1 MKQLKLMK
9 KRRKRP
15 WLAAAILALCV
26 ALVGSP
32 LAPVIAAGTA
42 GAGSPPTKAGF
53 TDIEE
58 LTDDE
63 IAAVADLNL
72 LFAQSP
78 WQNVN
83 LRSGN
88 ALDPAAYTTAIT
100 GSNTSLTGMSNRA
113 SWAGGK
119 FTQTDQL
126 SLLYAPLVNGTVQIS
141 GKEYAYASGTGVDSN
156 FIMMD
161 EAAAQSVIT
170 RDQGTSIAS
179 APYTRLEPTMAN
191 GATFNDLVDKVKVYQ
206 DQSGH
211 RLAKVITV
219 ADWQAADIATI
230 DPITGSISHNVF
242 YKNLGATRTNIRV
255 GTVMNI
261 AVFNA
266 AQYGTG
272 TMPSLDRLQ
281 VTADGYD
288 GAYITGLLADTR
300 ANQRLDESQALTLQP
315 DGLIMYSDPVD
326 PTKTEVYATKTPRSG
341 YIGANTGL
349 VQTAGQTKGTALV
362 GEGLKTNLDLY
373 DSSMVY
379 MSKPVTSLPT
389 GGVVHLEYV
398 ERLSDKMTA
407 TVRYRDVDTK
417 TVLATQ
423 DIVGNVDDP
432 LNFVDTATFMAQ
444 NASKFTG
451 YEVVSD
457 NTADAKN
464 YTFQSSPGT
473 WIVELKKVPIYT
485 PDDNPDGLPL
495 TATATEAVNYLKDGA
510 AFQQT
515 PALTT
520 VKLYRYVTAHLDNT
534 YEYSDWTTSE
544 AEANAH
550 KTITKANPTVAALTQ
565 TQIDAYLPDQY
576 RGEVTKLKVG
586 ETPET
591 AVEPNQVLTA
601 DNQLADWL
609 SKGGDLAISRTV
621 NYTPAQVGPIV
632 PGDPA
637 DPYYAMTHKT
647 LTVNVAVDDA
657 ALAADD
663 QAAVA
668 LGAEAT
674 QTIAFT
680 RPVTY
685 SGDEVIALGEW
696 STTDTIQDVTA
707 KAVAGYVISP
717 GAKVTAAN
725 LTSAVGGTMAQAQV
739 GQSLKTVLANFQADD
754 NGGVAGATHTN
765 GALDGTAT
773 TEISYS
779 MKITYPQAGARAN
792 LWTGLLAAALLAL
805 GAVGLL
811 CRQKLHH

>member
-15 WLAAAILALCV
+15 WLTAAILALCV

-32 LAPVIAAGTA
+32 LAPVIAAGAT

-63 IAAVADLNL
+63 ISAAADLNL
-72 LFAQSP
+72 FFAQSP
-78 WQNVN
+78 WTAVN
-83 LRSGN
+83 MLSGGK
-88 ALDPAAYTTAIT
+88 LDPSTYTTAIT
-100 GSNTSLTGMSNRA
+100 GANTSLSGLSNSQGLVTTA
-113 SWAGGK
+113 SLAG
-119 FTQTDQL
+119 QI
-126 SLLYAPLVNGTVQIS
+126 SLLYAPLFNGVVTVGS
-141 GKEYAYASGTGVDSN
+141 TKYGYAYGNANSASFFMVDDAAISAIISKTQGTNVASVPTTELAPKMQVDSEFQPLVN
-156 FIMMD
+156 NAHIY
-161 EAAAQSVIT
+161 I
-170 RDQGTSIAS
+170 DQA
-179 APYTRLEPTMAN
+179 
-191 GATFNDLVDKVKVYQ
+191 
-206 DQSGH
+206 GH
-211 RLAKVITV
+211 RIAKVLTLT
-219 ADWQAADIATI
+219 DWQIADVATI
-230 DPITGSISHNVF
+230 NQVTGAISHKVF
-242 YKNLGATRTNIRV
+242 YKNLGATRTGIRLGSQMDIQV
-255 GTVMNI
+255 GDPTSLV
-261 AVFNA
+261 
-266 AQYGTG
+266 GRK
-272 TMPSLDRLQ
+272 LDRLQ
-281 VTADGYD
+281 ITADGYD
-288 GAYITGLLADTR
+288 GAYITGILEHKVADS
-300 ANQRLDESQALTLQP
+300 EQATTLQEG
-315 DGLIMYSDPVD
+315 GLIMYSDPVD
-326 PTKTEVYATKTPRSG
+326 PTQTGVYAVKALRSSN
-341 YIGANTGL
+341 I
-349 VQTAGQTKGTALV
+349 
-362 GEGLKTNLDLY
+362 GEGLGVIQATGQAKDTPMIGHAPDDLY
-373 DSSMVY
+373 DSAMVY
-379 MSKPVTSLPT
+379 LSKPITSLPT
-389 GGVVHLEYV
+389 GGVVRLEYI

-407 TVRYRDVDTK
+407 TVRYQDVDTQ

-423 DIVGNVDDP
+423 DIVGNVDDH
-432 LNFVDTATFMAQ
+432 LNFVDTQTFMAQ
-444 NASKFTG
+444 NASKFAG
-451 YEVVSD
+451 YEVD
-457 NTADAKN
+457 GADPTVGAN
-464 YTFQSSPGT
+464 QYTFQSSPGLF
-473 WIVELKKVPIYT
+473 IVKLKKVPIYT
-485 PDDNPDGLPL
+485 PDDNPKGLTL

-515 PALTT
+515 PALAT
-520 VKLYRYVTAHLDNT
+520 VKLYRYVTAHLDDT

-565 TQIDAYLPDQY
+565 AQIDAYLPDQY

-601 DNQLADWL
+601 DDQLAEWL
-609 SKGGDLAISRTV
+609 SQGGDLAITRTV

-632 PGDPA
+632 PGDPN

-647 LTVNVAVDDA
+647 LTVKVAVDDA

-674 QTIAFT
+674 QTIAFERT
-680 RPVTY
+680 VTY
-685 SGDEVIALGEW
+685 SGDDVIALGAW
-696 STTDTIQDVTA
+696 TAKGTIQDVTA

-717 GAKVTAAN
+717 GSTVTAAS
-725 LTSAVGGTMAQAQV
+725 LTSAVGGTVAQAQV

>member
-32 LAPVIAAGTA
+32 LAPVIAAGAA

-63 IAAVADLNL
+63 ISAVADLNL

-78 WQNVN
+78 WQSVN

-88 ALDPAAYTTAIT
+88 VLDSAAYTTAIT
-100 GSNTSLTGMSNRA
+100 GNNTSLSGISNA
-113 SWAGGK
+113 TSWPVYNPTKA
-119 FTQTDQL
+119 DQIDM
-126 SLLYAPLVNGTVQIS
+126 LYAPLFNGVVTVGDIKYS
-141 GKEYAYASGTGVDSN
+141 YAFSNGITSMFFMMDAAAADSVIKPSQGTGVT
-156 FIMMD
+156 
-161 EAAAQSVIT
+161 AAAYT
-170 RDQGTSIAS
+170 KIA
-179 APYTRLEPTMAN
+179 PTFTVDSQFN
-191 GATFNDLVDKVKVYQ
+191 GLVDNVKVYT
-206 DQSGH
+206 DQAGH
-211 RLAKVITV
+211 RLAKVMTLS
-219 ADWQAADIATI
+219 DWQIADVATI
-230 DPITGSISHNVF
+230 DPNTGSISHNVF
-242 YKNLGATRTNIRV
+242 YKNLGATRSNIRL
-255 GTVMNI
+255 GSQMDI
-261 AVFNA
+261 AVSKANTI
-266 AQYGTG
+266 GRVK
-272 TMPSLDRLQ
+272 LDRLQ

-288 GAYITGLLADTR
+288 GAYITGVIPNNPDDPNDRIADDQQST
-300 ANQRLDESQALTLQP
+300 TLV
-315 DGLIMYSDPVD
+315 DGGLIMYSDPVD
-326 PTKTEVYATKTPRSG
+326 PTKTEVYAGRTPTSQKVLG
-341 YIGANTGL
+341 DTMGL
-349 VQTAGQTKGTALV
+349 VATAGQEKGTALV
-362 GEGLKTNLDLY
+362 GKKPDPLY
-373 DSSMVY
+373 DSSMFY
-379 MSKPVTSLPT
+379 LSKPIATLPT
-389 GGVVHLEYV
+389 GGTVRLQYI

-407 TVRYRDVDTK
+407 TVRYQDVDTGE
-417 TVLATQ
+417 VLARQ
-423 DIVGNVDDP
+423 DIVGNIDDP

-444 NASKFTG
+444 NANKFTG

-457 NTADAKN
+457 NTAEASN
-464 YTFQSSPGT
+464 YTFQSSLGT

-485 PDDNPDGLPL
+485 PDDNPKGLPL
-495 TATATEAVNYLKDGA
+495 TATATEGVNYLKDGA

-515 PALTT
+515 PALAT
-520 VKLYRYVTAHLDNT
+520 VKLYRYVTAHLDDT

-565 TQIDAYLPDQY
+565 AQIDAYLPDQY

-601 DNQLADWL
+601 DDQLAEWL
-609 SKGGDLAISRTV
+609 SQGGDLAITRTV

-632 PGDPA
+632 PGDPN

-647 LTVNVAVDDA
+647 LTVKVVVDDA

-668 LGAEAT
+668 LGDEAS
-674 QTIAFT
+674 QTIAFERT
-680 RPVTY
+680 VTY
-685 SGDEVIALGEW
+685 SGDDVIALGAW
-696 STTDTIQDVTA
+696 TPTNTLQDVTA
-707 KAVAGYVISP
+707 KAVDGYVISP
-717 GAKVTAAN
+717 ASTVTEAS
-725 LTSAVGGTMAQAQV
+725 LTSAVGGTVAQAQV

-754 NGGVAGATHTN
+754 NGGITGATHTN

-792 LWTGLLAAALLAL
+792 LWTGLLAAAFLAL

-811 CRQKLHH
+811 CRQKLQH